1 MYSSHSRIG
10 LKTGLLLT
18 VILLAG
24 RPSQALQR
32 CLPQRLFAVARF
44 LVLEVPSG
52 FPIPWEVTVMNDC
65 GELVGDASMIAS
77 FSNGDPPI
85 VFLSL
90 GNGTYVGTWRPLGR
104 ADLIQVTIRAE
115 RPPLERAEVRTTV
128 IIPRH
133 FELSK
138 SDFVFA
144 AVEGS
149 STLLTEEISII
160 NLQEGEALRWS
171 LRITIPQGG
180 GWLSINQMEG
190 ATSNTVF
197 SRSQLTMAVNPTGL
211 AAGTYQ
217 GLLTVTAIGANFSR
231 TATVHLLVVPRS
243 SEPLAQ
249 VFPTGFIFSAVERA
263 LNPPPQTF
271 LVRNSGGGTLSFRL
285 SLSTRDGA
293 TWLVASPLGAT
304 APATVNLQINNN
316 NLPPGIYRGTVVL
329 EFSNGQRPELTVLL
343 LVSPALTGVAR
354 LRAYTNQAS
363 ACEPKQLLAL
373 SSIVPNHFFSVV
385 GWPLPIVV
393 RLTDNCANA
402 IDGAT
407 VVASFSTG
415 ESVLLKNR
423 LSGLYTG
430 TWTPVGTGNVR
441 VIITA
446 RGEPLQ
452 PALQP
457 DSLELVGQRAP
468 FSLGIPVL
476 FSKGVVNAASFARDA
491 PVAPGTI
498 ISLFGLNLAGQEL
511 EASAPL
517 PRNLGGVKVRI
528 GDLEAPL
535 FYVGPFQ
542 VNAQVP
548 YEFPADGVAPVVIEA
563 NGRISPVS
571 DLLVSSGFAP
581 PAIFTTNKQ
590 GTGQGAILNQDSSPN
605 SAASAAARGSV
616 IQIFATGLGPTN
628 PAVPSG
634 SPAPSSPPAVVTN
647 AVTATIGGVNA
658 PVQFTGLA
666 PGFVGLYQVNVEI
679 PAGVTPGPEVPVI
692 LLQNGV
698 PSNTVTLA
706 VR

>member
-217 GLLTVTAIGANFSR
+217 GLLTVTDR
-231 TATVHLLVVPRS
+231 
-243 SEPLAQ
+243 
-249 VFPTGFIFSAVERA
+249 
-263 LNPPPQTF
+263 
-271 LVRNSGGGTLSFRL
+271 
-285 SLSTRDGA
+285 
-293 TWLVASPLGAT
+293 
-304 APATVNLQINNN
+304 
-316 NLPPGIYRGTVVL
+316 
-329 EFSNGQRPELTVLL
+329 
-343 LVSPALTGVAR
+343 
-354 LRAYTNQAS
+354 
-363 ACEPKQLLAL
+363 K
-373 SSIVPNHFFSVV
+373 SVV
-385 GWPLPIVV
+385 
-393 RLTDNCANA
+393 
-402 IDGAT
+402 
-407 VVASFSTG
+407 
-415 ESVLLKNR
+415 
-423 LSGLYTG
+423 
-430 TWTPVGTGNVR
+430 
-441 VIITA
+441 
-446 RGEPLQ
+446 
-452 PALQP
+452 
-457 DSLELVGQRAP
+457 
-468 FSLGIPVL
+468 
-476 FSKGVVNAASFARDA
+476 
-491 PVAPGTI
+491 
-498 ISLFGLNLAGQEL
+498 
-511 EASAPL
+511 
-517 PRNLGGVKVRI
+517 
-528 GDLEAPL
+528 
-535 FYVGPFQ
+535 
-542 VNAQVP
+542 
-548 YEFPADGVAPVVIEA
+548 
-563 NGRISPVS
+563 
-571 DLLVSSGFAP
+571 
-581 PAIFTTNKQ
+581 
-590 GTGQGAILNQDSSPN
+590 
-605 SAASAAARGSV
+605 
-616 IQIFATGLGPTN
+616 
-628 PAVPSG
+628 
-634 SPAPSSPPAVVTN
+634 
-647 AVTATIGGVNA
+647 
-658 PVQFTGLA
+658 
-666 PGFVGLYQVNVEI
+666 
-679 PAGVTPGPEVPVI
+679 
-692 LLQNGV
+692 
-698 PSNTVTLA
+698 
-706 VR
+706 